1 MSKWDTFSTNKT
13 NDSSTSSGVSA
24 RSRSLFAPAD
34 SVEQKGTSSDD
45 VPIHDINSI
54 DAAAK
59 VTQKIQQNFTM
70 CGRLPKQPVFK
81 MPDGDEIEVED
92 GVMGAMGA
100 AAAQLLD
107 LAQTQE
113 LSSSLGLGSSGGR
126 EDEE

>member
-1 MSKWDTFSTNKT
+1 MSKWDSFSTNKS
-13 NDSSTSSGVSA
+13 NDSSTSGDVSA

-34 SVEQKGTSSDD
+34 GLEPSGTSKND
-45 VPIHDINSI
+45 VPIHDISSI

-59 VTQKIQQNFTM
+59 VTKNIQQNFTM
-70 CGRLPKQPVFK
+70 CERLPKQPVFK